1 MLINIPFIY
10 IYIVL
15 LASFDYKKKYICN
28 NSSLLSTLTYYLVD
42 YTVHSFE
49 TYLLKI
55 CFHIQ
60 KMLVLSSNEVGSH
73 IIKILFYILMLENT
87 NNFQKGKKKKK
98 NQIVMILSITFLYDY
113 LF

>member
-1 MLINIPFIY
+1 
-10 IYIVL
+10 
-15 LASFDYKKKYICN
+15 
-28 NSSLLSTLTYYLVD
+28 
-42 YTVHSFE
+42 
-49 TYLLKI
+49 
-55 CFHIQ
+55 
-60 KMLVLSSNEVGSH
+60 MLVLSSNEVGSH